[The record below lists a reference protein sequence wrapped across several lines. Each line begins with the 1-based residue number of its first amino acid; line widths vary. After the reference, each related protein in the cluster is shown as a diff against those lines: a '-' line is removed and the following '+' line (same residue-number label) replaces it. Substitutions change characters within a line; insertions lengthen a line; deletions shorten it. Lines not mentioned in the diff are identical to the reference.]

1 MNSFEDS
8 STIEFYKIY
17 IRAYEENSISKEDM
31 DKILNINREELVV
44 PQFLYDFIMA
54 SLYKIYGDRE
64 ATKKY
69 VEKLPEMLKGKFK
82 ISMPIKKGFFK
93 NIFKK

>member
-1 MNSFEDS
+1 MSSFEDS

-17 IRAYEENSISKEDM
+17 IRAYEENSISKEHM
-31 DKILNINREELVV
+31 DKILNINREELVI

-54 SLYKIYGDRE
+54 NLYKIYGDKE
-64 ATKKY
+64 ETKKY
-69 VEKLPEMLKGKFK
+69 VEKLPETLKDKFK
-82 ISMPIKKGFFK
+82 ISMPIKKGFLK